1 MFGNSKKNH
10 PTKNINWKRL
20 EKVGEKSD
28 FFRGFNIETQKV
40 LKTGKRPDFV
50 GVSRFDGEKI
60 VGDAK
65 CVKELSKDNVDQVKG
80 YKRTLH
86 AKRGF
91 IVTAENTKVPHEIRR
106 YALDSNIRIKRMN
119 VNRKKS
125 LLDKILGF

>member
-1 MFGNSKKNH
+1 MFGNSKKKH
-10 PTKNINWKRL
+10 PTKNINWKKL

-91 IVTAENTKVPHEIRR
+91 IVTSEDTEVSREIRR
-106 YALDSNIRIKRMN
+106 YALDSNIRIKRMDSK
-119 VNRKKS
+119 RKKNIFQRFFS
-125 LLDKILGF
+125 

>member
-1 MFGNSKKNH
+1 MFGSSKKKH

-50 GVSRFDGEKI
+50 GVSRYDGEKI

-65 CVKELSKDNVDQVKG
+65 CVKELSKDNVNQVKG
-80 YKRTLH
+80 YKKTLH
-86 AKRGF
+86 AERGF
-91 IVTAENTKVPHEIRR
+91 IVTSENTKVPPEVRR
-106 YALDSNIRIKRMN
+106 
-119 VNRKKS
+119 
-125 LLDKILGF
+125 

>member
-1 MFGNSKKNH
+1 MFGSSKKKH

-50 GVSRFDGEKI
+50 GVSRYDGEKI

-65 CVKELSKDNVDQVKG
+65 CVKELSKDNVNQVKE
-80 YKRTLH
+80 YKKTLH
-86 AKRGF
+86 AERGF
-91 IVTAENTKVPHEIRR
+91 IVTSENTEVPHEVRR
-106 YALDSNIRIKRMN
+106 YAWDSNIRIKRMD
-119 VNRKKS
+119 VKRKKN
-125 LLDKILGF
+125 IFRRFFE

>member
-1 MFGNSKKNH
+1 MFGSSKKKH

-40 LKTGKRPDFV
+40 LETGKRPDFV
-50 GVSRFDGEKI
+50 GVSRYNSEKI

-80 YKRTLH
+80 YKETLH
-86 AKRGF
+86 VKRGF
-91 IVTAENTKVPHEIRR
+91 IVTSENTKVPHEVRR
-106 YALDSNIRIKRMN
+106 YVWDSNIRIKRMD
-119 VNRKKS
+119 VKRKKN
-125 LLDKILGF
+125 IFQRFFE

>member
-1 MFGNSKKNH
+1 MFGNSKKKH

-40 LKTGKRPDFV
+40 LRTGKRPDFV
-50 GVSRFDGEKI
+50 GVNRYNSERI

-65 CVKELSKDNVDQVKG
+65 CVKELNKDHVNQVKG

-91 IVTAENTKVPHEIRR
+91 IVTSEDTEVSREIRK
-106 YALDSNIRIKRMN
+106 YALDSNIRIKRMDSK
-119 VNRKKS
+119 RKKNIFQRFFS
-125 LLDKILGF
+125 

>member
-1 MFGNSKKNH
+1 MFGSSKKKH

-50 GVSRFDGEKI
+50 GVSRYNSEKI

-80 YKRTLH
+80 YKETLH
-86 AKRGF
+86 VKRGF
-91 IVTAENTKVPHEIRR
+91 IITSENTKVPQEVRR
-106 YALDSNIRIKRMN
+106 YAWDSNIRIKRMD
-119 VNRKKS
+119 VKRKKN
-125 LLDKILGF
+125 IFQRFFE

>member
-1 MFGNSKKNH
+1 MFGSSKKKH

-50 GVSRFDGEKI
+50 GVSRYDGEKI

-80 YKRTLH
+80 YKETLH
-86 AKRGF
+86 VKRGF
-91 IVTAENTKVPHEIRR
+91 IVTSENTKVPHEVRR
-106 YALDSNIRIKRMN
+106 YAWDSNIRIKRMD
-119 VNRKKS
+119 VKRKKN
-125 LLDKILGF
+125 IFQRFFE

>member
-1 MFGNSKKNH
+1 MFGSSKKKH

-40 LKTGKRPDFV
+40 LETRKRPDFV
-50 GVSRFDGEKI
+50 GVSRYNSEKI

-65 CVKELSKDNVDQVKG
+65 CVKELNKDHVDQVKG

-91 IVTAENTKVPHEIRR
+91 IVTSEDTKVPHDIRR
-106 YALDSNIRIKRMN
+106 YALDSNIRIKRMD
-119 VNRKKS
+119 VKRKKN
-125 LLDKILGF
+125 IFQRFFE

>member
-1 MFGNSKKNH
+1 MFGSSKKKH

-50 GVSRFDGEKI
+50 GVSRYDGEKI

-80 YKRTLH
+80 YKETLH
-86 AKRGF
+86 VKRGF
-91 IVTAENTKVPHEIRR
+91 IVTSENTKVPQEVRR
-106 YALDSNIRIKRMN
+106 YAWDSNIRIKRMD
-119 VNRKKS
+119 VKRKKN
-125 LLDKILGF
+125 IFQRFFE

>member
-1 MFGNSKKNH
+1 MFGSSKKKRVA
-10 PTKNINWKRL
+10 KNINWKKL

-50 GVSRFDGEKI
+50 GVSRYDGEKI

-80 YKRTLH
+80 YKETLH
-86 AKRGF
+86 VKRGF
-91 IVTAENTKVPHEIRR
+91 IVTSENTKVPHEVRR
-106 YALDSNIRIKRMN
+106 YAWDSNIRIKRMD
-119 VNRKKS
+119 VKRKKN
-125 LLDKILGF
+125 IFQRFFE

>member
-10 PTKNINWKRL
+10 PTKNINWKKL
-20 EKVGEKSD
+20 EKEGEKSD

-40 LKTGKRPDFV
+40 LKTRKRPDFV
-50 GVSRFDGEKI
+50 GVSRYNSEKI

-65 CVKELSKDNVDQVKG
+65 CVKELNKAHVDQVKG

-86 AKRGF
+86 VKKGF
-91 IVTAENTKVPHEIRR
+91 IVTAENTKVPHDIRR

-125 LLDKILGF
+125 LLDKIFRF

>member
-1 MFGNSKKNH
+1 MFGNLKKKH

-40 LKTGKRPDFV
+40 LETGKRPDFV
-50 GVSRFDGEKI
+50 GVSRYDGEKI

-80 YKRTLH
+80 YKETLH
-86 AKRGF
+86 VKRGF
-91 IVTAENTKVPHEIRR
+91 IITSENTKVPQEVRR
-106 YALDSNIRIKRMN
+106 YAWDSNIRIKRMD
-119 VNRKKS
+119 VKRKKN
-125 LLDKILGF
+125 IFQRFFE

>member
-1 MFGNSKKNH
+1 MFGNSKKKH

-91 IVTAENTKVPHEIRR
+91 IVTSEDTEVSREIRK
-106 YALDSNIRIKRMN
+106 YALDSNIRIKRMDSK
-119 VNRKKS
+119 RKKNIFQRFFS
-125 LLDKILGF
+125 

>member
-1 MFGNSKKNH
+1 MFGSSKKKH

-50 GVSRFDGEKI
+50 GVSRYNSEKI

-65 CVKELSKDNVDQVKG
+65 CVKELSKDHVNQVKG
-80 YKRTLH
+80 YKKTLH

-91 IVTAENTKVPHEIRR
+91 IVTSENTKVPNEVRR
-106 YALDSNIRIKRMN
+106 YAMGSNIRIKRMD
-119 VNRKKS
+119 VKRKKN
-125 LLDKILGF
+125 IFRRFFE

>member
-1 MFGNSKKNH
+1 MFGSSKKKH

-50 GVSRFDGEKI
+50 GVSRYDGEKI

-80 YKRTLH
+80 YKETLH
-86 AKRGF
+86 VKRGF
-91 IVTAENTKVPHEIRR
+91 IITSENTKVPQEVRR
-106 YALDSNIRIKRMN
+106 YAWDSNIRIKRMD
-119 VNRKKS
+119 VKRKKN
-125 LLDKILGF
+125 IFQRFFE

>member
-1 MFGNSKKNH
+1 MFGSSKKKH

-40 LKTGKRPDFV
+40 LDTGKKPDFV
-50 GVSRFDGEKI
+50 GVSRYDGEKI

-80 YKRTLH
+80 YKETLH
-86 AKRGF
+86 VKRGF
-91 IVTAENTKVPHEIRR
+91 IITSENTKVPQEVRR
-106 YALDSNIRIKRMN
+106 YAWDSNIRIKRMD
-119 VNRKKS
+119 VKRKKN
-125 LLDKILGF
+125 IFQRFFE